1 ILIFFDVEP
10 QTRILQ
16 VLTLNMPAWR
26 TYFTNVPPTVKT
38 LTFSIVFVSALGA
51 LKRFHRW
58 TENPF
63 ATNVLPNFALVPGHA
78 IQNFWTFFTAGF
90 LETNPASLIGSIIA
104 MVACGKY
111 LERAWGSKDFL
122 KFVGII
128 LIGVTLS
135 TYFTY
140 LLEYVITGDEH
151 YLYEYKFILDLHYR
165 FEVEANGMIGV
176 ICGFLVALKQ
186 LVPEHLVRIPLSIRI
201 KHFPGI
207 FVIWSFAYFLI
218 FDAQSQ
224 FLFVI
229 YGWLI
234 SWTYI
239 RFFKMQD
246 GLRGDRSETFSMASF
261 FPEFIQPPI
270 KIISKLVFNILVLLR
285 CCKPIK
291 KRRFALDLESSFHV
305 SAPPMPGSARAE
317 AERRRALAL
326 KALDKRLHSTN
337 NKPNYNPAFPFP
349 FLSPD
354 SKRSTGETTQ
364 ISTTNN
370 NSKTPNDS
378 SSNFG
383 SVTPGVSSDPVL
395 FDVKEHLDEKDL

>member
-1 ILIFFDVEP
+1 
-10 QTRILQ
+10 
-16 VLTLNMPAWR
+16 

-58 TENPF
+58 GENPF
-63 ATNVLPNFALVPGHA
+63 VVDVLPDFALVPGHA
-78 IQNFWTFFTAGF
+78 AQKFWAFFTAGF
-90 LETNPASLIGSIIA
+90 LETNPTSLIGSVIA
-104 MVACGKY
+104 MIACGKY

-140 LLEYVITGDEH
+140 LLEYTITGDEY
-151 YLYEYKFILDLHYR
+151 YL
-165 FEVEANGMIGV
+165 FEVQANGMIGV

-186 LVPEHLVRIPLSIRI
+186 LVPEHLVRIPISIRV
-201 KHFPGI
+201 K
-207 FVIWSFAYFLI
+207 
-218 FDAQSQ
+218 SQ

-239 RFFKMQD
+239 RFFKVQD

-270 KIISKLVFNILVLLR
+270 KIISKLIFNILVLLR

-291 KRRFALDLESSFHV
+291 KRRFAFDLENSFHV
-305 SAPPMPGSARAE
+305 NAPPMPGSARAE

-337 NKPNYNPAFPFP
+337 NKSSYSPTFPFP

-354 SKRSTGETTQ
+354 SKRSSGETTQ
-364 ISTTNN
+364 ISTINN
-370 NSKTPNDS
+370 NSKTSNDS
-378 SSNFG
+378 SSHFG
-383 SVTPGVSSDPVL
+383 PVTPGVSSDPIL